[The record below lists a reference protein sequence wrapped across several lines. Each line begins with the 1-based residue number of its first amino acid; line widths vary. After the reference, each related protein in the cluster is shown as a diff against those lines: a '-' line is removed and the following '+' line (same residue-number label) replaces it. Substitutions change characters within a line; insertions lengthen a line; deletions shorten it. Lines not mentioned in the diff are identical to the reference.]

1 MSKANGVPPA
11 VGGLTA
17 RSLGR
22 GTKREAGYQSLDFL
36 VSLLYLP
43 QEYAKDCYP
52 KVRLEAGALHL
63 ANYLIRVRGLFLVA
77 KVTLIIESARALYKK
92 TKPDSLNFF
101 KGYRESTLQIY
112 DS

>member
-1 MSKANGVPPA
+1 M
-11 VGGLTA
+11 
-17 RSLGR
+17 
-22 GTKREAGYQSLDFL
+22 
-36 VSLLYLP
+36 P

-92 TKPDSLNFF
+92 LNP
-101 KGYRESTLQIY
+101 IA
-112 DS
+112 

>member
-1 MSKANGVPPA
+1 MLSKASFILAPRKR
-11 VGGLTA
+11 VG
-17 RSLGR
+17 
-22 GTKREAGYQSLDFL
+22 FL
-36 VSLLYLP
+36 
-43 QEYAKDCYP
+43 P
-52 KVRLEAGALHL
+52 KVRLEAGTLHL

>member
-1 MSKANGVPPA
+1 MIWKKGCSSEHP
-11 VGGLTA
+11 
-17 RSLGR
+17 
-22 GTKREAGYQSLDFL
+22 
-36 VSLLYLP
+36 LYLP

-92 TKPDSLNFF
+92 TKPDSLNIF

-112 DS
+112 DSLFIKQIIAIRLF

>member
-1 MSKANGVPPA
+1 M
-11 VGGLTA
+11 
-17 RSLGR
+17 
-22 GTKREAGYQSLDFL
+22 
-36 VSLLYLP
+36 P

-92 TKPDSLNFF
+92 TKPDSLNIF

-112 DS
+112 DSLFIKQIIAIRLL